1 VNHRS
6 PVYITLTWS
15 YHYTDDK
22 EVFMTEQGLRA
33 AQPWQD
39 AQFAGAWAS
48 TDVNAE
54 LLAFPRA
61 VAAALVA
68 ADRPGTVRVVD
79 VASGPGDF
87 LAVFLDEFPAAEG
100 IWTDASAA
108 MLDLARDRLARFGD
122 RVDFRLLD
130 MTDLASGTLP
140 AGVDVVL
147 TSRAAHHLDKTGLAA
162 FYADAAR
169 LLAPGGWLL
178 NLDHI
183 GPVTDDWDRRLR
195 SVRKRFQQAAPKAP
209 QHHHNYPLTSV
220 RDHIEAFEG
229 AGLVDVEV
237 VWRAFVTCLFAA
249 RAER

>member
-1 VNHRS
+1 
-6 PVYITLTWS
+6 
-15 YHYTDDK
+15 
-22 EVFMTEQGLRA
+22 MTEQGRLA
-33 AQPWQD
+33 AEPWLD
-39 AQFAGAWAS
+39 ADFAGKWAS
-48 TDVNAE
+48 NDVNAE

-61 VAAALVA
+61 IAAALVA
-68 ADRPGTVRVVD
+68 ADRPGTTRILD

-87 LAVFLDEFPAAEG
+87 LAVFLDEFPHATG
-100 IWTDASAA
+100 VWTDVSAA

-122 RVDFRLLD
+122 RVEFQLLD

-140 AGVDVVL
+140 TDIDVVV
-147 TSRAAHHLDKTGLAA
+147 TSRAAHHLDKAGLGA
-162 FYADAAR
+162 FYAAAAR

-183 GPVTDDWDRRLR
+183 GPETDDWDRRLR
-195 SVRKRFQQAAPKAP
+195 AVRKRFQQEAPKTP

-220 RDHIEAFEG
+220 RDHMAAFDG

-249 RAER
+249 RATR

>member
-1 VNHRS
+1 
-6 PVYITLTWS
+6 
-15 YHYTDDK
+15 
-22 EVFMTEQGLRA
+22 MTEQGLRA
-33 AQPWQD
+33 AEPWLD
-39 AQFAGAWAS
+39 ADFAGKWAS

-61 VAAALVA
+61 IAAALVA
-68 ADRPGTVRVVD
+68 ADRPRTARVLD

-87 LAVFLDEFPAAEG
+87 LAVFLDEFPTATG

-108 MLDLARDRLARFGD
+108 MLDLARERLARFGD
-122 RVDFRLLD
+122 RVDFQLLD

-140 AGVDVVL
+140 TGVDVVL
-147 TSRAAHHLDKTGLAA
+147 TSRAAHHLDKAGLAA

-169 LLAPGGWLL
+169 LLAPGGWLI

-183 GPVTDDWDRRLR
+183 GPETDDWDRRLR
-195 SVRKRFQQAAPKAP
+195 TTRKRFQQAAPKAP

-220 RDHIEAFEG
+220 RDHMAAFEG

-249 RAER
+249 RAAE